1 VGSNPTFSTITERT
15 KMLKPN
21 ASFKLDKQTKR
32 LMATILDKH
41 QRGQYKKTMIEA
53 QLQSLITP
61 RITKNKRD
69 NTADQD
75 E

>member
-1 VGSNPTFSTITERT
+1 
-15 KMLKPN
+15 MLKPN

-41 QRGQYKKTMIEA
+41 HLGKYKKTMIEA

-61 RITKNKRD
+61 RYTKNKKD

>member
-1 VGSNPTFSTITERT
+1 
-15 KMLKPN
+15 MLKPN

-32 LMATILDKH
+32 LMATMLDKH

-69 NTADQD
+69 NSADQD